1 MPELLEVRVG
11 DRVFTPS
18 LTDLTS
24 LVAPHGAASGYV
36 AISAGLSGERNDL
49 SLKNDFTFV
58 LTRLDAEAE
67 ASVND
72 KTIESAE
79 LPK

>member
-24 LVAPHGAASGYV
+24 IVAPHGAASGYV
-36 AISAGLSGERNDL
+36 AVSGGPHGERNDL

-58 LTRLDAEAE
+58 LSRLDADA
-67 ASVND
+67 
-72 KTIESAE
+72 KHQ
-79 LPK
+79 